1 MKPKIFIDGEA
12 GTTGLQIRDLLAE
25 DAQLELLQIDV
36 AERKNPDV
44 KKALMAEAD
53 LLVLCLHDDAAR
65 ESVSMA
71 EALPLEQQPRIID
84 ASSAH
89 RTASDWVYGFAEL
102 EPSKAQAIRDA
113 KRLSNPGCHASGAI
127 ALLAPLLK
135 SGILP
140 PDFPLSIHS
149 VSGYSGGG
157 RSMIEAYEQSRAPLF
172 ELYGL
177 ALKHKHVPEIMM
189 HAGLSRR
196 PIFVPSVGNFRQ
208 GMLVS
213 IPLHLDELP
222 GRPGLAALESCYRT
236 HYDNERFKALGLES
250 AVEFVAATEDCRI
263 DALATNGS
271 NRMEIRVYG
280 HREHRQAVLVARF
293 DNLGKGA
300 SRAAVQNIR
309 MMLGREHIDR
319 PSGP

>member
-1 MKPKIFIDGEA
+1 MADKVFIDGEA
-12 GTTGLQIRDLLAE
+12 GTTGLQIRDLLAQE
-25 DAQLELLQIDV
+25 AQIELLQIDP
-36 AERKNPDV
+36 AERKNPDA

-53 LLVLCLHDDAAR
+53 LVVLCLHDDAAR
-65 ESVSMA
+65 ESVRMIES
-71 EALPLEQQPRIID
+71 LPATQQARILD

-89 RTASDWVYGFAEL
+89 RTAPGWIFGFAEI
-102 EPSKAQAIRDA
+102 EPSRAAAIRSA
-113 KRLSNPGCHASGAI
+113 RRVSNPGCHASGAI
-127 ALLAPLLK
+127 ALLAPLTK
-135 SGILP
+135 SGMLDA
-140 PDFPLSIHS
+140 DFPLSIYS

-157 RSMIEAYEQSRAPLF
+157 KSMIEAYEQSRAPLF

-189 HAGLSRR
+189 HAGLHRA

-222 GRPGLAALESCYRT
+222 SKPSLSDIENVYKK
-236 HYDNERFKALGLES
+236 HYDKALFEQQGMEC
-250 AVEFVAATEDCRI
+250 AIEVAAPTEDFRI
-263 DALATNGS
+263 DALSANHS
-271 NRMEIRVYG
+271 NRMEIRVFG
-280 HREHRQAVLVARF
+280 NESNRQAVLVARF

-309 MMLGREHIDR
+309 IMLGH
-319 PSGP
+319 

>member
-1 MKPKIFIDGEA
+1 MADKVFIDGEA
-12 GTTGLQIRDLLAE
+12 GTTGLQIRDLLAQE
-25 DAQLELLQIDV
+25 TQIELLQIDP
-36 AERKNPDV
+36 AERKNPDA

-53 LLVLCLHDDAAR
+53 LVVLCLHDDAAR
-65 ESVSMA
+65 ESVRMIES
-71 EALPLEQQPRIID
+71 LPATQQARIID

-89 RTASDWVYGFAEL
+89 RTAPGWVFGFAEI
-102 EPSKAQAIRDA
+102 EPSRAAAIRDA
-113 KRLSNPGCHASGAI
+113 RRVSNPGCHASGAI
-127 ALLAPLLK
+127 ALLAPLTK
-135 SGILP
+135 SGMLAA
-140 PDFPLSIHS
+140 DFPLSIYS

-157 RSMIEAYEQSRAPLF
+157 KSMIEAYEQSRAPLF

-189 HAGLSRR
+189 HAGLHRA

-222 GRPGLAALESCYRT
+222 SKPSLSDLESVYKK
-236 HYDNERFKALGLES
+236 HYDKAVLEQQGIEG
-250 AVEFVAATEDCRI
+250 AIEIAAPTEDFRI
-263 DALATNGS
+263 DALSANHS
-271 NRMEIRVYG
+271 NRMEIRVFG
-280 HREHRQAVLVARF
+280 NESNRQAVLVARF

-309 MMLGREHIDR
+309 IMLGH
-319 PSGP
+319 

>member
-1 MKPKIFIDGEA
+1 MADKVFIDGEA
-12 GTTGLQIRDLLAE
+12 GTTGLQIRDLLAQE
-25 DAQLELLQIDV
+25 TQIELLQIDP
-36 AERKNPDV
+36 AERKNPDA

-53 LLVLCLHDDAAR
+53 LVVLCLHDDAAR
-65 ESVSMA
+65 ESVRMIES
-71 EALPLEQQPRIID
+71 LPATQQARIID

-89 RTASDWVYGFAEL
+89 RTAPGWIFGFAEI
-102 EPSKAQAIRDA
+102 EPSRAAAIRSA
-113 KRLSNPGCHASGAI
+113 RRVSNPGCHASGAI
-127 ALLAPLLK
+127 ALLAPLTK
-135 SGILP
+135 SGMLDA
-140 PDFPLSIHS
+140 DFPLSIYS

-157 RSMIEAYEQSRAPLF
+157 KSMIEAYEQSRAPLF

-189 HAGLSRR
+189 HAGLHRA

-222 GRPGLAALESCYRT
+222 SKPSLSDIENVYKK
-236 HYDNERFKALGLES
+236 HYDKALFEQQGIEC
-250 AVEFVAATEDCRI
+250 AIEVAAPTEDFRI
-263 DALATNGS
+263 DALSANHS
-271 NRMEIRVYG
+271 NRMEIRVFG
-280 HREHRQAVLVARF
+280 NESNRQAVLVARF

-309 MMLGREHIDR
+309 IMLGH
-319 PSGP
+319 

>member
-1 MKPKIFIDGEA
+1 MADKVFIDGEA
-12 GTTGLQIRDLLAE
+12 GTTGLQIRDLLAQE
-25 DAQLELLQIDV
+25 AQIELLQIDP
-36 AERKNPDV
+36 AERKNPDA

-53 LLVLCLHDDAAR
+53 LVVLCLHDDAAR
-65 ESVSMA
+65 ESVRMI
-71 EALPLEQQPRIID
+71 ENLPATQQARILD

-89 RTASDWVYGFAEL
+89 RTAPGWIFGFAEI
-102 EPSKAQAIRDA
+102 EPSRAAAIRSA
-113 KRLSNPGCHASGAI
+113 RRVSNPGCHASGAI
-127 ALLAPLLK
+127 ALLAPLTK
-135 SGILP
+135 SGMLDA
-140 PDFPLSIHS
+140 DFPLSIYS

-157 RSMIEAYEQSRAPLF
+157 KSMIEAYEQSRAPLF

-189 HAGLSRR
+189 HAGLHRA

-222 GRPGLAALESCYRT
+222 SKPSLSDIENVYKK
-236 HYDNERFKALGLES
+236 HYDKALFEQQGIEC
-250 AVEFVAATEDCRI
+250 AIEVAAPTEDFRI
-263 DALATNGS
+263 DALSANHS
-271 NRMEIRVYG
+271 NRMEIRVFG
-280 HREHRQAVLVARF
+280 NESNRQAVLVARF

-309 MMLGREHIDR
+309 IMLGH
-319 PSGP
+319 

>member
-1 MKPKIFIDGEA
+1 MADKVFIDGEA
-12 GTTGLQIRDLLAE
+12 GTTGLQIRDLLAQE
-25 DAQLELLQIDV
+25 TQIELLQIDP
-36 AERKNPDV
+36 AERKNPDA

-53 LLVLCLHDDAAR
+53 LVVLCLHDDAAR
-65 ESVSMA
+65 ESVRMIES
-71 EALPLEQQPRIID
+71 LPATQQARIID

-89 RTASDWVYGFAEL
+89 RTAPGWIFGFAEI
-102 EPSKAQAIRDA
+102 EPSRAAAIRSA
-113 KRLSNPGCHASGAI
+113 RRVSNPGCHASGAI
-127 ALLAPLLK
+127 ALLAPLTK
-135 SGILP
+135 SGMLDA
-140 PDFPLSIHS
+140 DFPLSIYS

-157 RSMIEAYEQSRAPLF
+157 KSMIEAYEQSRAPLF

-189 HAGLSRR
+189 HAGLHRA

-222 GRPGLAALESCYRT
+222 SKPSLSDLESVYKK
-236 HYDNERFKALGLES
+236 HYDKALFEQQGIEC
-250 AVEFVAATEDCRI
+250 AIEVAAPTEDFRI
-263 DALATNGS
+263 DALSANHS
-271 NRMEIRVYG
+271 NRMEIRVFG
-280 HREHRQAVLVARF
+280 NESNRQAVLVARF

-309 MMLGREHIDR
+309 IMLGH
-319 PSGP
+319 

>member
-1 MKPKIFIDGEA
+1 MADKVFIDGEA
-12 GTTGLQIRDLLAE
+12 GTTGLQIRDLLAQE
-25 DAQLELLQIDV
+25 AQIKLLQIDP
-36 AERKNPDV
+36 AERKNPDA

-53 LLVLCLHDDAAR
+53 LVVLCLHDDAAR
-65 ESVSMA
+65 ESVRKI
-71 EALPLEQQPRIID
+71 ENLPATQQARILD

-89 RTASDWVYGFAEL
+89 RTAPGWIFGFAEI
-102 EPSKAQAIRDA
+102 EPSRAAAIRSA
-113 KRLSNPGCHASGAI
+113 RRVSNPGCHASGAI
-127 ALLAPLLK
+127 ALLAPLTK
-135 SGILP
+135 SGMLDA
-140 PDFPLSIHS
+140 DFPLSIYS

-157 RSMIEAYEQSRAPLF
+157 KSMIEAYEQSRAPLF

-189 HAGLSRR
+189 HAGLHRA

-222 GRPGLAALESCYRT
+222 SKPSLSDIENVYKK
-236 HYDNERFKALGLES
+236 HYDKALFEQQGIEC
-250 AVEFVAATEDCRI
+250 AIEVAAPTEDFRI
-263 DALATNGS
+263 DALSANHS
-271 NRMEIRVYG
+271 NRMEIRVFG
-280 HREHRQAVLVARF
+280 NESNRQAVLVARF

-309 MMLGREHIDR
+309 IMLGH
-319 PSGP
+319 

>member
-1 MKPKIFIDGEA
+1 MADKVFIDGEA
-12 GTTGLQIRDLLAE
+12 GTTGLQIRDLLAQE
-25 DAQLELLQIDV
+25 AQIKLLQIDP
-36 AERKNPDV
+36 AERKNPDA

-53 LLVLCLHDDAAR
+53 LVVLCLHDDAAR
-65 ESVSMA
+65 ESVRMI
-71 EALPLEQQPRIID
+71 ENLPATQQARILD

-89 RTASDWVYGFAEL
+89 RTAPGWIFGFAEI
-102 EPSKAQAIRDA
+102 EPSRAAAIRSA
-113 KRLSNPGCHASGAI
+113 RRVSNPGCHSSGAI
-127 ALLAPLLK
+127 ALLAPLTK
-135 SGILP
+135 SGMLDA
-140 PDFPLSIHS
+140 DFPLSIYS

-157 RSMIEAYEQSRAPLF
+157 KSMIEAYEQSRAPLF

-189 HAGLSRR
+189 HAGLHRA

-222 GRPGLAALESCYRT
+222 SKPSLSDIENVYKK
-236 HYDNERFKALGLES
+236 HYDKALFEQQGIEC
-250 AVEFVAATEDCRI
+250 AIEVAAPTEDFRI
-263 DALATNGS
+263 DALSANHS
-271 NRMEIRVYG
+271 NRMEIRVFG
-280 HREHRQAVLVARF
+280 NESNRQAVLVARF

-309 MMLGREHIDR
+309 IMLGH
-319 PSGP
+319 

>member
-1 MKPKIFIDGEA
+1 MADKVFIDGEA
-12 GTTGLQIRDLLAE
+12 GTTGLQIRDLLAQE
-25 DAQLELLQIDV
+25 AQIKLLQIDP

-53 LLVLCLHDDAAR
+53 LVVLCLHDDAAR
-65 ESVSMA
+65 ESVRMI
-71 EALPLEQQPRIID
+71 ENLPATQQARILD

-89 RTASDWVYGFAEL
+89 RTAPGWIFGFAEI
-102 EPSKAQAIRDA
+102 EPSRAAAIRSA
-113 KRLSNPGCHASGAI
+113 RRVSNPGCHASGAI
-127 ALLAPLLK
+127 ALLAPLTK
-135 SGILP
+135 SGMLDA
-140 PDFPLSIHS
+140 DFPLSIYS

-157 RSMIEAYEQSRAPLF
+157 KSMIEAYEQSRAPLF

-189 HAGLSRR
+189 HAGLHRA

-222 GRPGLAALESCYRT
+222 SKPSLSDIENVYKK
-236 HYDNERFKALGLES
+236 HYDKALFEQQGIEC
-250 AVEFVAATEDCRI
+250 AIEVAAPTEDFRI
-263 DALATNGS
+263 DALSANHS
-271 NRMEIRVYG
+271 NRMEIRVFG
-280 HREHRQAVLVARF
+280 NESNRQAVLVARF

-309 MMLGREHIDR
+309 IMLGH
-319 PSGP
+319 

>member
-1 MKPKIFIDGEA
+1 MADKVFIDGEA
-12 GTTGLQIRDLLAE
+12 GTTGLQIRDLLAQE
-25 DAQLELLQIDV
+25 AQIELLQIDP
-36 AERKNPDV
+36 AERKNPDA

-53 LLVLCLHDDAAR
+53 LVVLCLHDDAAR
-65 ESVSMA
+65 ESVRMIES
-71 EALPLEQQPRIID
+71 LPATQQARILD

-89 RTASDWVYGFAEL
+89 RTAPGWIFGFAEI
-102 EPSKAQAIRDA
+102 EPSRAAAIRSA
-113 KRLSNPGCHASGAI
+113 RRVSNPGCHASGAI
-127 ALLAPLLK
+127 ALLAPLTK
-135 SGILP
+135 SGMLAA
-140 PDFPLSIHS
+140 DFPLSIYS

-157 RSMIEAYEQSRAPLF
+157 KSMIEAYEQSRAPLF

-189 HAGLSRR
+189 HAGLHRA

-222 GRPGLAALESCYRT
+222 SKPSLSDIENVYKK
-236 HYDNERFKALGLES
+236 HYDKALFEQQGIEC
-250 AVEFVAATEDCRI
+250 AIEVAAPTEDFRI
-263 DALATNGS
+263 DALSANHS
-271 NRMEIRVYG
+271 NRMEIRVFG
-280 HREHRQAVLVARF
+280 NESNRQAVLVARF

-309 MMLGREHIDR
+309 IMLGH
-319 PSGP
+319 

>member
-1 MKPKIFIDGEA
+1 MADKVFIDGEA
-12 GTTGLQIRDLLAE
+12 GTTGLQIRDLLAQE
-25 DAQLELLQIDV
+25 TQIELLQIDQ
-36 AERKNPDV
+36 AERKNPDT

-53 LLVLCLHDDAAR
+53 LVVLCLHDDAAR
-65 ESVSMA
+65 ESVRMIES
-71 EALPLEQQPRIID
+71 LPATQQARIID

-89 RTASDWVYGFAEL
+89 RTAPGWIFGFAEI
-102 EPSKAQAIRDA
+102 EPSRAAAIRDA
-113 KRLSNPGCHASGAI
+113 RRVSNPGCHASGAI
-127 ALLAPLLK
+127 ALLAPLTK
-135 SGILP
+135 SGMLAA
-140 PDFPLSIHS
+140 DFPLSIYS

-157 RSMIEAYEQSRAPLF
+157 KSMIEAYEQSRAPLF

-189 HAGLSRR
+189 HAGLHRA

-222 GRPGLAALESCYRT
+222 SKPRLSDLENVYKK
-236 HYDNERFKALGLES
+236 HYDKALLEQQGIEC
-250 AVEFVAATEDCRI
+250 AIEIAAPTEDFRI
-263 DALATNGS
+263 DALSANHS
-271 NRMEIRVYG
+271 NRMEIRVFG
-280 HREHRQAVLVARF
+280 NESNRQAVLVARF

-309 MMLGREHIDR
+309 IMLGH
-319 PSGP
+319 